1 METPHTPPLNI
12 FDRFNNWIQESI
24 TVKLGSIGFLVLI
37 LLIPSAWIEDLIAER
52 QLRSDEVI
60 HEVGEKWSKSQT
72 LSGPILVIPYIKQTI
87 IDRGKEGQEIREHL
101 ERAYFLPDQLDI
113 EGTVEPEKLKRGIFD
128 AVVYKSRLNFQSTFT
143 LPDFQALKVQE
154 DLVQWKDAHM
164 ILGITD
170 LRGISEDPTF
180 SVGTQ
185 RFPTE
190 PSNKL
195 GISVVGKNEVY
206 PHDQNLSTTGIKAN
220 LNWTSKE
227 DFKGLVNINLDI
239 KGSQRLDFIPAG
251 KNTTVKVS
259 GPWAD
264 PSFDGE
270 FIPQSREISETG
282 FSATWKVLHFNRP
295 FSQQWTEENQNLS
308 GADFGVKLLVPVDQ
322 YQKSMRT
329 SKYGVLIIVLT
340 FISLFMVEVT
350 QKIRIHPFQYILI
363 GAALIIYYSLLLS
376 ISEQLGYDLA
386 YLLASSATVLLITF
400 YSISFLRKIRLAVL
414 LSLLLT
420 IFYSFIFVII
430 QLQDFSL
437 LIGSIGL
444 FLIIGVLMFF
454 SRKISWYKETVPM
467 DSLASNT

>member
-1 METPHTPPLNI
+1 METTNEQQLSI

-37 LLIPSAWIEDLIAER
+37 LLIPSAWIEDLISER
-52 QLRSDEVI
+52 QQRSTDVI

-72 LSGPILVIPYIKQTI
+72 LTGPVLVIPYIKQTV
-87 IDRGKEGQEIREHL
+87 IDRGKEGQEIREHI
-101 ERAYFLPDQLDI
+101 ERAYFLPEQLDI
-113 EGTVEPEKLKRGIFD
+113 DGTVEPERLKRGIFD
-128 AVVYKSRLNFQSTFT
+128 AVVYQSQLKFQSKFMM
-143 LPDFQALKVQE
+143 PDFESLKIQE
-154 DLVQWKDAHM
+154 DLVQWKDAYM

-170 LRGISEDPTF
+170 LRGISEDPAFT
-180 SVGTQ
+180 VGANK
-185 RFPTE
+185 FPTE
-190 PSNKL
+190 PSSKL
-195 GISVVGKNEVY
+195 GISVLSQNELY
-206 PHDQNLSTTGIKAN
+206 PHDRDLSTTGIKAK

-227 DFKGLVNINLDI
+227 NFSGTVSINLDL

-251 KNTTVKVS
+251 KNTTVKIS

-270 FIPQSREISETG
+270 FIPQSREVSETG

-340 FISLFMVEVT
+340 FISLFLIEVT

-376 ISEQLGYDLA
+376 ISEQLGYDIA
-386 YLLASSATVLLITF
+386 YLIASSATVILITF
-400 YSISFLRKIRLAVL
+400 YSVSFLRKTRLAVL

-454 SRKISWYKETVPM
+454 SRKISWYSEPTVTQAIT
-467 DSLASNT
+467 STT

>member
-1 METPHTPPLNI
+1 METLNTQQQLNI

-37 LLIPSAWIEDLIAER
+37 LLIPSAWIEDLIFER
-52 QLRSDEVI
+52 QQRSNEVI
-60 HEVGEKWSKSQT
+60 NEVGEKWSKSQT
-72 LSGPILVIPYIKQTI
+72 LSGPVLVIPYIKQTI
-87 IDRGKEGQEIREHL
+87 IDRGKEGQEIREHV
-101 ERAYFLPDQLDI
+101 ERAYFLPEQLDI
-113 EGTVEPEKLKRGIFD
+113 DGTVAPEELKRGIFD
-128 AVVYKSRLNFQSTFT
+128 AVVYKSQLKIQSTFT
-143 LPDFQALKVQE
+143 TPDFGTLKIQE
-154 DLVQWKDAHM
+154 DLIQWKDAYM

-170 LRGISEDPTF
+170 LRGISENPTF
-180 SVGTQ
+180 SIGGKP
-185 RFPTE
+185 FETE

-195 GISVVGKNEVY
+195 GISVLSRNELY
-206 PHDQNLSTTGIKAN
+206 PQDQNLSTTGIIAK
-220 LNWTSKE
+220 LNWTTEE
-227 DFKGLVNINLDI
+227 DFNGSVNINLDI

-270 FIPQSREISETG
+270 FIPQAREVSEAG

-295 FSQQWTEENQNLS
+295 FSQQWTEDNQNLS

-444 FLIIGVLMFF
+444 FLIIGILMFF
-454 SRKISWYKETVPM
+454 SRKISWYKEPAIT
-467 DSLASNT
+467 

>member
-1 METPHTPPLNI
+1 METRNTQQLTI

-24 TVKLGSIGFLVLI
+24 TVKLGSIGFLVII
-37 LLIPSAWIEDLIAER
+37 LLIPSAWIEDLISER
-52 QLRSDEVI
+52 QQRSDEVI
-60 HEVGEKWSKSQT
+60 NEVGEKWSKSQT
-72 LSGPILVIPYIKQTI
+72 LSGPVLVVPYIKQTV
-87 IDRGKEGQEIREHL
+87 IDRGKEGQEIREHT
-101 ERAYFLPDQLDI
+101 ERAYFLPENLSID
-113 EGTVEPEKLKRGIFD
+113 GTVTPEILNRGIFD
-128 AVVYKSRLNFQSTFT
+128 AVVYRSQLKFQSNFT
-143 LPDFQALKVQE
+143 IPDFESLKIQE
-154 DLVQWKDAHM
+154 DLVQWKDAYM
-164 ILGITD
+164 ILGISD

-180 SVGTQ
+180 TVGTQ
-185 RFPTE
+185 QVATE
-190 PSNKL
+190 PSSKL
-195 GISVVGKNEVY
+195 GISVVNRNELY
-206 PHDQNLSTTGIKAN
+206 PQERDISTTGIKAN
-220 LNWTSKE
+220 LNWSSAENFTGS
-227 DFKGLVNINLDI
+227 VMINLDL

-251 KNTTVKVS
+251 KSTTVKVS

-270 FIPQSREISETG
+270 FIPQSREVSDAG
-282 FSATWKVLHFNRP
+282 FTATWKVLHFNRP
-295 FSQQWTEENQNLS
+295 FSQQWTEDNQNLS

-386 YLLASSATVLLITF
+386 YLLASISTVLLITF
-400 YSISFLRKIRLAVL
+400 YSISFLHKTRLAVL

-420 IFYSFIFVII
+420 IFYAFIFVII

-437 LIGSIGL
+437 LIGSVGL
-444 FLIIGVLMFF
+444 FIIIGVLMFF
-454 SRKISWYKETVPM
+454 SRKISWYKEPA
-467 DSLASNT
+467 LAQEV

>member
-1 METPHTPPLNI
+1 METTNTQQQPNI

-37 LLIPSAWIEDLIAER
+37 LLIPSAWIEDLIFER
-52 QLRSDEVI
+52 QQRSDEVI
-60 HEVGEKWSKSQT
+60 NEVGEKWSKSQT
-72 LSGPILVIPYIKQTI
+72 LSGPVLVIPYIKQTI
-87 IDRGKEGQEIREHL
+87 IDREKEGKEIREHL
-101 ERAYFLPDQLDI
+101 ERAYFLPEQLSI
-113 EGTVEPEKLKRGIFD
+113 EGTVNPETLNRGIFD
-128 AVVYKSRLNFQSTFT
+128 AVVYKSQLNFQSTFAF
-143 LPDFQALKVQE
+143 PDFESLKIQE
-154 DLVQWKDAHM
+154 DLVQWKDAYM

-170 LRGISEDPTF
+170 LRGINEDPKF
-180 SVGTQ
+180 MVGTEQ
-185 RFPTE
+185 LATA
-190 PSNKL
+190 PSNKM
-195 GISVVGKNEVY
+195 GISVRKQNELY
-206 PHDQNLSTTGIKAN
+206 PQDQNISTTGIKAN
-220 LNWTSKE
+220 LNWKSKE
-227 DFKGLVNINLDI
+227 DFKGTVAIDI
-239 KGSQRLDFIPAG
+239 DVKGSQRLDFIPAG
-251 KNTTVKVS
+251 KNTTVKIS

-270 FIPQSREISETG
+270 FIPQSREVSETG

-295 FSQQWTEENQNLS
+295 FSQQWTEDNQNLS
-308 GADFGVKLLVPVDQ
+308 GAEFGVKLLVPVDQ

-340 FISLFMVEVT
+340 FISLFLVEVT

-376 ISEQLGYDLA
+376 ISEQLGYDIA
-386 YLLASSATVLLITF
+386 YLLASGATVLLITF

-414 LSLLLT
+414 LSLLLVT
-420 IFYSFIFVII
+420 FYAFIFVII

-454 SRKISWYKETVPM
+454 SRRISWYKEPAVV
-467 DSLASNT
+467 

>member
-1 METPHTPPLNI
+1 METPTTQQQLNI

-37 LLIPSAWIEDLIAER
+37 LLIPSAWIEDLIFER
-52 QLRSDEVI
+52 QQRSDEVI
-60 HEVGEKWSKSQT
+60 NEVGEKWSKSQT
-72 LSGPILVIPYIKQTI
+72 LSGPVLVIPYIKQTV
-87 IDRGKEGQEIREHL
+87 IDRGKEGQEIREHV
-101 ERAYFLPDQLDI
+101 ERAYFLPEQLNID
-113 EGTVEPEKLKRGIFD
+113 GTVAPEKLKRGIFD
-128 AVVYKSRLNFQSTFT
+128 AVVYKSQLKIQSTFT
-143 LPDFQALKVQE
+143 TPDFETLKIQE
-154 DLVQWKDAHM
+154 DLIQWKDAYM
-164 ILGITD
+164 IIGITD
-170 LRGISEDPTF
+170 LRGISENPTF
-180 SVGTQ
+180 SIGGKP
-185 RFPTE
+185 FETE

-195 GISVVGKNEVY
+195 GISVLSRNELY
-206 PHDQNLSTTGIKAN
+206 PEDQNLSTTGIIAK
-220 LNWTSKE
+220 LNWTTEE
-227 DFKGLVNINLDI
+227 DFNGSVNINLDI

-251 KNTTVKVS
+251 KTTTVKVS

-270 FIPQSREISETG
+270 FIPQSREVSEAG
-282 FSATWKVLHFNRP
+282 FTATWKVLHFNRP
-295 FSQQWTEENQNLS
+295 FSQQWTEDNQNLS

-340 FISLFMVEVT
+340 FISLFLLEVT

-386 YLLASSATVLLITF
+386 YLIASSSTVLLISF
-400 YSISFLRKIRLAVL
+400 YSISFLRKIRLAIL

-454 SRKISWYKETVPM
+454 SRKISWYSEPAIV
-467 DSLASNT
+467 